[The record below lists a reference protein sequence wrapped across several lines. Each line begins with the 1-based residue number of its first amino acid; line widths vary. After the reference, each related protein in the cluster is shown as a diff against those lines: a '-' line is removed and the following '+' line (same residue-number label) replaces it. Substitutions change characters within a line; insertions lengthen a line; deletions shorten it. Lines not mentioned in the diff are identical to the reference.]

1 MAKSVDKIKN
11 DIVKTIADLKTNIK
25 GYMAAKK
32 SGDTKK
38 LEKHKKI
45 AGDLTKQ
52 KKALEAEMDKA
63 LGTLHADAELQIDE
77 IRKLLRNLIK
87 ETLEEADVFGGSSEP
102 SSNDTERDVQKL
114 SKKFEGPLAPVIKLI
129 NTKDELHQAV
139 ELMIKQVEQNKPGL
153 GRKAKILLKKT
164 VMDL

>member
-1 MAKSVDKIKN
+1 
-11 DIVKTIADLKTNIK
+11 
-25 GYMAAKK
+25 
-32 SGDTKK
+32 
-38 LEKHKKI
+38 
-45 AGDLTKQ
+45 
-52 KKALEAEMDKA
+52 MDKA

-87 ETLEEADVFGGSSEP
+87 ETLEEEDVFGGGSEP

-129 NTKDELHQAV
+129 NTKDEVHQPV